1 MENLFTTLKMDE
13 VTEEYDPSEIE
24 SQKGMAIVAYLLCF
38 LFFLPIVSNKESLYA
53 KKVANQSLTML
64 IYTLVNNILIGK
76 VLIKIPFLSALIY
89 YAVGLALVVLLIL
102 KIVDAVNGKVRNLP
116 FNFEISAFK

>member
-76 VLIKIPFLSALIY
+76 VLIKIPFLGALIY

>member
-1 MENLFTTLKMDE
+1 MENLFNSLQMED
-13 VTEEYDPSEIE
+13 VTDQYDPAELE
-24 SQKGMAIVAYLLCF
+24 QQKGMSIVAYLFCF

-64 IYTLVNNILIGK
+64 IYTLVNNLLIGK
-76 VLIKIPFLSALIY
+76 VLTKIPFIGALIY

-102 KIVDAVNGKVRNLP
+102 KIVDAVNGKIRNLP
-116 FNFEISAFK
+116 FNFEIPAFK